1 MSAHHVETAA
11 ATGRRFPLQLDRAV
25 VVVLLALVVLLVVNV
40 TLFPQ
45 RLSVAYVVQQLQIA
59 SFLGI
64 LAAGAMVVL
73 LIGEIDLSSPWVLAL
88 SAMIASG
95 LSSAYPDMPQIVP
108 ILAALAF
115 GVVCGLW
122 NGLGVALLR
131 APSMVWTLGL
141 NALLLGISVF
151 YAGGYSPQTAASSLM
166 RYLAVGRIGDTLPV
180 VVLIW
185 AAVSV
190 SFVVMLRSTPFGAAL
205 YAVGRNEAVAYL
217 AGIRTRRVKVS
228 AFVIAGVCSALAG
241 VLLAGYSGQAYQSMG
256 DAYLLPSIAAVVLGG
271 THVQG
276 GQGRY
281 AGTVGG
287 VLVLVILGSLLALL
301 QAPEF
306 IRQITYGSIIVA
318 MLLVAQRR

>member
-1 MSAHHVETAA
+1 MSQL
-11 ATGRRFPLQLDRAV
+11 ATLSPAKTSRFQFDRAFGV
-25 VVVLLALVVLLVVNV
+25 VMLTLVVLLAANFI
-40 TLFPQ
+40 LFPQ
-45 RLSVAYVVQQLQIA
+45 RLSLGYGGQQLQIA

-64 LAAGAMVVL
+64 LAAGAMIVL
-73 LIGEIDLSSPWVLAL
+73 LIGEIDLSIPWVLTL

-95 LSSAYPDMPQIVP
+95 LSSAYPDLPQIVP
-108 ILAALAF
+108 ILVALVF
-115 GVVCGLW
+115 GALCGLW
-122 NGLGVALLR
+122 NGLGVAILR

-141 NALLLGISVF
+141 NALLLGVSVF
-151 YAGGYSPQTAASSLM
+151 YAGGYSPQTAASPLM
-166 RYLAVGRIGDTLPV
+166 RYLAVGRIGDAIPV

-185 AAVSV
+185 IALSIGV
-190 SFVVMLRSTPFGAAL
+190 VVMLRATAFGAAL

-217 AGIRTRRVKVS
+217 AGIRTRVIKVL
-228 AFVIAGVCSALAG
+228 AFVFAGCCSALSG

-256 DAYLLPSIAAVVLGG
+256 DAYLLPTIAAVVLGG

-306 IRQITYGSIIVA
+306 IRQITYGTIIVV